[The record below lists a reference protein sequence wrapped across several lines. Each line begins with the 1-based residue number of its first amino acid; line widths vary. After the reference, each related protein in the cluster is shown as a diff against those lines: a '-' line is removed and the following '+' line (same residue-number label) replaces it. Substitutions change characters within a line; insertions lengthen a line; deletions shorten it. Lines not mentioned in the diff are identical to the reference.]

1 MAYFRVNKNSDYTV
15 MSNYHLRDKTLSLK
29 AKGLLSLMLSLPDDW
44 DYSINGLVA
53 ICKEQKTSIV
63 STLNELKENKY
74 VIVTKLMPDKSN
86 TGRIEYIY
94 DIYEQPYEKQ
104 DIEKQ
109 GIENL
114 CLENQCLE
122 NQPQLNTNKSNT
134 KVLTTNK
141 QNTKNK
147 GKTTHKSSKF
157 VAPTV
162 EEVKAYCE
170 ERNNGIDAQRF
181 VDYYQARGWM
191 TGKNHIKDWKACV
204 RTWERNTGYN
214 NQSNDY
220 KPNVQEQSQDTSDFD
235 ECINEDGS
243 FDIEKYINNFYEE

>member
-1 MAYFRVNKNSDYTV
+1 MQHSFNVEIAKEYGILEAILLENINYWLLKNEANEK
-15 MSNYHLRDKTLSLK
+15 NYHDGNYWTYNSTRAFATLFPYASQRQIQTALK
-29 AKGLLSLMLSLPDDW
+29 KLINEGILITGNYNEYAYDRTLWYALTEKGKCIMRKCKMDDTEKG
-44 DYSINGLVA
+44 NGF
-53 ICKEQKTSIV
+53 T
-63 STLNELKENKY
+63 
-74 VIVTKLMPDKSN
+74 
-86 TGRIEYIY
+86 
-94 DIYEQPYEKQ
+94 Q
-104 DIEKQ
+104 DVKPIPN
-109 GIENL
+109 I
-114 CLENQCLE
+114 
-122 NQPQLNTNKSNT
+122 NTNINT
-134 KVLTTNK
+134 NNK
-141 QNTKNK
+141 PDNNK

-162 EEVKAYCE
+162 EEVKSYCE

-191 TGKNHIKDWKACV
+191 IGKNHIKDWKACV

-214 NQSNDY
+214 QKPNDQY